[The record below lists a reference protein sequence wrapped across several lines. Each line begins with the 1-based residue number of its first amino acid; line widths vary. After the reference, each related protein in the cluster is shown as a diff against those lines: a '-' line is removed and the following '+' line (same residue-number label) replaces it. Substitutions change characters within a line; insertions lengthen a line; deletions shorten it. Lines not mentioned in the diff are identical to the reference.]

1 MIGFGV
7 KAETC
12 RHFKQ
17 KEFEISVG
25 VSLLLKKQAVE
36 MLTGFDWV
44 GVRQVADSGRSYCL
58 VAGSSVS
65 Q

>member
-12 RHFKQ
+12 SCCKQ

-36 MLTGFDWV
+36 MLTGFDW
-44 GVRQVADSGRSYCL
+44 GRNTSSGLQWLKLLSL
-58 VAGSSVS
+58 
-65 Q
+65 